1 MGPTRAPLRALR
13 LATAALAVLAGGC
26 YTVTP
31 FGSINTLAT
40 GGQNFVGGR
49 GSQVFAA
56 SSGFLEQARK
66 VLEVDLNATGVAQ
79 RREGDTVVFEGTDT
93 KGHRAVVRIRP
104 ESDDTRMRVHARF
117 GLLGDEA
124 QTRAYLDRL
133 AVRVAGLEDVDKAKA
148 KPGEASPALSLQS
161 HSADAPPGTFF
172 QRRLE
177 GGAREMPDP

>member
-1 MGPTRAPLRALR
+1 MGSTRAVLRALR
-13 LATAALAVLAGGC
+13 LATAALAVLASGC

-49 GSQVFAA
+49 GSQVFPA

-66 VLEVDLNATGVAQ
+66 VLDVDLNVTSISQ
-79 RREGDTVVFEGTDT
+79 TREGETIVFTGTDT
-93 KGHRAVVRIRP
+93 RGHRAVVRISP
-104 ESDDTRMRVHARF
+104 ESDGAKMRVHARF

-133 AVRVAGLEDVDKAKA
+133 AVRVAGLDEVDTAKA
-148 KPGEASPALSLQS
+148 RAGEASPALSLKPN
-161 HSADAPPGTFF
+161 SADAPPGSFF

-177 GGAREMPDP
+177 GGVREMPYP

>member
-1 MGPTRAPLRALR
+1 MGSTRAPLRGLR
-13 LATAALAVLAGGC
+13 LAAAALAVFAGGC

-31 FGSINTLAT
+31 FGSVNTLAT
-40 GGQNFVGGR
+40 GGQNFIGGR
-49 GSQVFAA
+49 GSQVFPA
-56 SSGFLEQARK
+56 SSGFLEAARK
-66 VLEVDLNATGVAQ
+66 VLEVDLNVTGVAQ
-79 RREGDTVVFEGTDT
+79 RREGETVVFEGKDT
-93 KGHRAVVRIRP
+93 KGHRAVVRVSP

-148 KPGEASPALSLQS
+148 KPGEASPALSLRAS
-161 HSADAPPGTFF
+161 SADAPPGTFF

-177 GGAREMPDP
+177 GGAREMPEP

>member
-1 MGPTRAPLRALR
+1 MGTTRAPLRTLG
-13 LATAALAVLAGGC
+13 LATAGLAVLASGC

-31 FGSINTLAT
+31 FGSINTLST
-40 GGQNFVGGR
+40 GGQNFVGIR
-49 GSQVFAA
+49 GSQVFPA

-66 VLEVDLNATGVAQ
+66 ALDVDLNVTSITQ
-79 RREGDTVVFEGTDT
+79 RREGDMVVFEGTDS

-104 ESDDTRMRVHARF
+104 ESDETKMRVHARF

-124 QTRAYLDRL
+124 LTRAYLDRL
-133 AVRVAGLEDVDKAKA
+133 AVRVAGLEDVDTAKA
-148 KPGEASPALSLQS
+148 RPGEASPALSLKAN
-161 HSADAPPGTFF
+161 SADAPPGTFF